1 MVKRMLCK
9 HLSPVRLWYSPLAEL
24 VQLVERNLA
33 KVDVIG
39 SNPIFRSIWPLNSAV
54 RVSACLAESQGFKS
68 PRGRRPYT
76 FSVLYVGSIDK
87 LNAL

>member
-1 MVKRMLCK
+1 MLTCGI
-9 HLSPVRLWYSPLAEL
+9 SSV
-24 VQLVERNLA
+24 VERNLA